1 MQIIDL
7 LTLVKDFGDLKC
19 YLAGVLLK
27 EEADILEL
35 QGKEAESSDTRTKS
49 LSLLT
54 QAAIEKGAPVDSD
67 HASAVDGVAAKLN
80 HASLPVHI
88 HKKLFYYYEL
98 MRQYGEAKSA
108 VFDIVEKEPS
118 FVEEGLQFYERLG
131 KKADDDL
138 RAGNLSRKEI
148 AESVNALRGKIS

>member
-1 MQIIDL
+1 
-7 LTLVKDFGDLKC
+7 
-19 YLAGVLLK
+19 
-27 EEADILEL
+27 
-35 QGKEAESSDTRTKS
+35 
-49 LSLLT
+49 
-54 QAAIEKGAPVDSD
+54 
-67 HASAVDGVAAKLN
+67 
-80 HASLPVHI
+80 
-88 HKKLFYYYEL
+88 